1 MLKLVNINK
10 EYRVGDTITK
20 ALIDIN
26 LEFRTNE
33 FVSVFGQSGCG
44 KTTLLNL
51 IGGLDKYTSGDLFI
65 NNQSTKEFKDGDW
78 DSYRNSTIGFVFQSY
93 NLIAHLSVLDNVEIA
108 LTLSGVPA
116 AQRIA
121 RAKQVLIDVGLKDQ
135 MFKRPN
141 QLSGGQAQR
150 VAIARAL
157 VNDPKIVL
165 ADEPTGA
172 IDSKTSIQIM
182 ELIKKISKDR
192 LVIMVTHN
200 EELANTYSDRIIRLL
215 DGQVV
220 EDSEPYT
227 NRTETIKVE
236 AKPKKTSMSYRTA
249 LKSSFKNLISK
260 KARTIITAIAGSI
273 GIIGIALVL
282 AISNGMTTY
291 VGEMQSD
298 TLAGFPLSINQTVSA
313 SQVMLSGSQ
322 TRISDITGS
331 LIDINDFPTDETI
344 VAYDSSINT
353 DTPDHTNIFTQD
365 YLDYIAATDP
375 TLYNSI
381 SYSRGVALNLIAET
395 ANGGYRLVQTS
406 STATG
411 MAQYFTSSFFNEIPN
426 SRTFIE
432 SQYDLL
438 GTGSKYP
445 STAQEIVLVVDK
457 QNRIDVDL
465 LAEFGITV
473 QDEYTFDDFLG
484 LSFTIIPNNDYYV
497 ANGTIYSPGTDYAT
511 MSQSPDA
518 ITITIVGILRVKETS
533 SSELLTT
540 GIGYT
545 TMLTDLVLQT
555 ASESDIVSAQE
566 LSPTINVLTG
576 EEFNTYITYD
586 SVMKTL
592 GGDSTPSGI
601 QIYPVSFDTK
611 EEIKTYLDAYNAP
624 LAEVDKVVYT
634 DMAETISSTISS
646 LINTIT
652 VILAAF
658 AGISL
663 LVSSIMIGII
673 TYVSVVER
681 TKEIGIMRAVGAR
694 KKDISRIF
702 NAETIIIGFTAGV
715 FGILMTLLINIPLNL
730 IIQNLIGVAN
740 FSILPIYSAV
750 VLIVISVGLTFIAG
764 LIPSKIAANKD
775 PVVALR
781 TE

>member
-1 MLKLVNINK
+1 MLKLVSVHK
-10 EYRVGDTITK
+10 DYHVGDTVTQ
-20 ALIDIN
+20 ALTDIN

-33 FVSVFGQSGCG
+33 FVSVLGQSGCG

-51 IGGLDKYTSGDLFI
+51 IGGLDHYTSGDLFI
-65 NNQSTKEFKDGDW
+65 NGQSTKEFKDNDW

-93 NLIAHLSVLDNVEIA
+93 NLIPHLSVLDNVEIA

-116 AQRIA
+116 AERMA
-121 RAKQVLIDVGLKDQ
+121 RAKKVLIEVGLKDQ
-135 MFKRPN
+135 MHKRPN

-200 EELANTYSDRIIRLL
+200 EELANAYSDRIIRLL
-215 DGQVV
+215 DGQVI
-220 EDSEPYT
+220 EDSEPYK
-227 NRTETIKVE
+227 NRSIETIVE
-236 AKPKKTSMSYRTA
+236 EKQKKTSMSYRTA

-282 AISNGMTTY
+282 AISNGMTSY
-291 VGEMQSD
+291 VNEMQSD
-298 TLAGFPLSINQTVSA
+298 TLAGFPISINQSVSA
-313 SQVMLSGSQ
+313 TSAMLSEPR
-322 TRISDITGS
+322 TRMSEVTGS
-331 LIDINDFPTDETI
+331 LININDFPTDETI
-344 VAYDSSINT
+344 VSYDSSA
-353 DTPDHTNIFTQD
+353 DTTNHTNLITD
-365 YLDYIAATDP
+365 EYLAYVAATDP

-381 SYSRGVALNLIAET
+381 SYSRAVALNLIAET
-395 ANGGYRLVQTS
+395 ENGGYRLVETS
-406 STATG
+406 TTSGG
-411 MAQYFTSSFFNEIPN
+411 MAQYFAPSYFNEMPN

-445 STAQEIVLVVDK
+445 ETAQEIVLVVDK
-457 QNRIDVDL
+457 QNRVDVSL

-473 QDEYTFDDFLG
+473 QDEYTFDDLLG
-484 LSFTIIPNNDYYV
+484 LAFTIIPNNDYYV
-497 ANGTIYSPGTDYAT
+497 SNGSIYSPGTDYET

-545 TMLTDLVLQT
+545 TMLTDLILEN
-555 ASESDIVSAQE
+555 AAESDIVLAQAA
-566 LSPTINVLTG
+566 SPTINVLTG
-576 EEFNTYITYD
+576 TSFNTYTTYE
-586 SVMKTL
+586 SIMKKL
-592 GGDSTPSGI
+592 GGDSTPTGI

-611 EEIKTYLDAYNAP
+611 EIIKTYLDAYNAP
-624 LAEVDKVVYT
+624 LAEVDKVLYT
-634 DMAETISSTISS
+634 DLAETISGTISS

-658 AGISL
+658 AAISL

-681 TKEIGIMRAVGAR
+681 TKEIGIMRAIGAR

-730 IIQNLIGVAN
+730 VIQKLIGVAN
-740 FSILPIYSAV
+740 FSALPIYSAV

-764 LIPSKIAANKD
+764 LIPSKIAAKKD

>member
-10 EYRVGDTITK
+10 EYRVGDTFTQ
-20 ALIDIN
+20 ALTDIN
-26 LEFRTNE
+26 LEFRSNE
-33 FVSVFGQSGCG
+33 FVSVLGQSGCG

-51 IGGLDKYTSGDLFI
+51 IGGLDQYTSGDLFI
-65 NNQSTKEFKDGDW
+65 NGQSTKEFKDNDW
-78 DSYRNSTIGFVFQSY
+78 DSYRNATIGFVFQSY

-108 LTLSGVPA
+108 LTLSGVPTA
-116 AQRIA
+116 ERIA
-121 RAKQVLIDVGLKDQ
+121 RAKKVLIEVGLKDQ
-135 MFKRPN
+135 MYKRPN

-182 ELIKKISKDR
+182 ELIKKISKNR

-200 EELANTYSDRIIRLL
+200 EELANAYSDRIIRLL

-227 NRTETIKVE
+227 QTFVE
-236 AKPKKTSMSYRTA
+236 IVAIEKQKNTSMSYRTA

-282 AISNGMTTY
+282 AISNGMTSY
-291 VGEMQSD
+291 VNDMQSD
-298 TLAGFPLSINQTVSA
+298 TLAGFPLSVNQTVSA
-313 SQVMLSGSQ
+313 TSSMLSEPR
-322 TRISDITGS
+322 TRMSEVTGS
-331 LIDINDFPTDETI
+331 LIDVNDFPTTET
-344 VAYDSSINT
+344 VVSYDASA
-353 DTPDHTNIFTQD
+353 DTTDHTNLITQD
-365 YLDYIAATDP
+365 YLDYVAATDP

-381 SYSRGVALNLIAET
+381 SYSRAVALNLIAET
-395 ANGGYRLVQTS
+395 ENGGYRLVETS
-406 STATG
+406 ATAGG
-411 MAQYFTSSFFNEIPN
+411 MAQFFAPSFFNEIPN
-426 SRTFIE
+426 SRAFIE

-438 GTGSKYP
+438 GTDSRYP
-445 STAQEIVLVVDK
+445 VTAQEIVLVVDK
-457 QNRIDVDL
+457 QNRIDVSL

-473 QDEYTFDDFLG
+473 QDEYTFDDLLG

-497 ANGTIYSPGTDYAT
+497 SSGSIYSPGTDYET
-511 MSQSPDA
+511 MSQSADA

-545 TMLTDLVLQT
+545 TMLTDLILQS
-555 ASESDIVSAQE
+555 ASESDIVHAQE

-576 EEFNTYITYD
+576 TPFNTYITYD

-592 GGDSTPSGI
+592 GGNSTPTGI

-624 LAEVDKVVYT
+624 LAEVDKVLYT
-634 DMAETISSTISS
+634 DLAETISGTISS

-658 AGISL
+658 AAISL

-681 TKEIGIMRAVGAR
+681 TKEIGIMRAIGAR

-702 NAETIIIGFTAGV
+702 NAETIIIGFTAGL

-730 IIQNLIGVAN
+730 VIQKLIGVAN
-740 FSILPIYSAV
+740 FSALPIYSAIG
-750 VLIVISVGLTFIAG
+750 LIIISVGLTFIAG
-764 LIPSKIAANKD
+764 LIPSKIAAKKD

>member
-1 MLKLVNINK
+1 MLKLVNVNK
-10 EYRVGDTITK
+10 EYHVGDTVTQ
-20 ALIDIN
+20 ALTDIN

-33 FVSVFGQSGCG
+33 FVSVLGQSGCG

-51 IGGLDKYTSGDLFI
+51 IGGLDQYTTGDLFI
-65 NNQSTKEFKDGDW
+65 NGQSTKDFKDSDW
-78 DSYRNSTIGFVFQSY
+78 DAYRNSTIGFVFQSY

-116 AQRIA
+116 AERIA
-121 RAKQVLIDVGLKDQ
+121 RAKKVLIDVGLKDQ
-135 MFKRPN
+135 LYKRPN

-157 VNDPKIVL
+157 VNDPKIIL

-200 EELANTYSDRIIRLL
+200 EELANAYSDRIIRLL
-215 DGQVV
+215 DGQIV
-220 EDSEPYT
+220 EDSEPYSNST
-227 NRTETIKVE
+227 VTVKTEDKQ
-236 AKPKKTSMSYRTA
+236 KKTSMSYKTA

-282 AISNGMTTY
+282 AISNGMTSY
-291 VGEMQSD
+291 VNDMQSD

-313 SQVMLSGSQ
+313 TSAMLSEPR
-322 TRISDITGS
+322 TRMSEVTGS
-331 LIDINDFPTDETI
+331 LIDINDFPTDQT
-344 VAYDSSINT
+344 VVSYDSDA
-353 DTPDHTNIFTQD
+353 DTTDHTNILTDD
-365 YLDYIAATDP
+365 YLAYVAATDP
-375 TLYNSI
+375 SLYNSI
-381 SYSRGVALNLIAET
+381 SYSRAVALNLIAQTE
-395 ANGGYRLVQTS
+395 NGGYRLVETS
-406 STATG
+406 VSSGG
-411 MAQYFTSSFFNEIPN
+411 MAQFFAPSYFNEIPN
-426 SRTFIE
+426 SRDFIE

-438 GTGSKYP
+438 GSNSKYP
-445 STAQEIVLVVDK
+445 ETAQEIVLVVDK
-457 QNRIDVDL
+457 QNRVDVGL

-473 QDEYTFDDFLG
+473 QDEYTFDDLIG

-497 ANGTIYSPGTDYAT
+497 ANGLVYSPGTDYEA
-511 MSQSPDA
+511 MSQSSDA
-518 ITITIVGILRVKETS
+518 VTITIVGILRVKETS
-533 SSELLTT
+533 SSELLQT

-545 TMLTDLVLQT
+545 TMLTDLILEN
-555 ASESDIVSAQE
+555 ASESDIVVAQE
-566 LSPTINVLTG
+566 ASPTINVLTG
-576 EEFNTYITYD
+576 TPFNSYVTYE

-592 GGDSTPSGI
+592 GGDSTPTGI

-624 LAEVDKVVYT
+624 LEEVDKVLYT
-634 DMAETISSTISS
+634 DLAETISGTISS

-658 AGISL
+658 AAISL

-681 TKEIGIMRAVGAR
+681 TKEIGIMRAIGAR

-715 FGILMTLLINIPLNL
+715 FGILMTLFINIPLNL
-730 IIQNLIGVAN
+730 VIQKLIGVGS
-740 FSILPIYSAV
+740 FSKLPIYSAV
-750 VLIVISVGLTFIAG
+750 GLIVISVGLTFVAG
-764 LIPSKIAANKD
+764 LIPSKIAAKKD

>member
-313 SQVMLSGSQ
+313 SQAMLSQSQ

-353 DTPDHTNIFTQD
+353 DTPDHINLFTQD
-365 YLDYIAATDP
+365 FLDYIAATDP

-395 ANGGYRLVQTS
+395 ENGGYRLVQTS

-545 TMLTDLVLQT
+545 TMLTDLVLQM

-624 LAEVDKVVYT
+624 LAEIDKVVYT

>member
-236 AKPKKTSMSYRTA
+236 VKPKKTSMSYRTA

-291 VGEMQSD
+291 VSEMQSD

-353 DTPDHTNIFTQD
+353 
-365 YLDYIAATDP
+365 
-375 TLYNSI
+375 
-381 SYSRGVALNLIAET
+381 
-395 ANGGYRLVQTS
+395 
-406 STATG
+406 
-411 MAQYFTSSFFNEIPN
+411 
-426 SRTFIE
+426 
-432 SQYDLL
+432 
-438 GTGSKYP
+438 
-445 STAQEIVLVVDK
+445 
-457 QNRIDVDL
+457 
-465 LAEFGITV
+465 
-473 QDEYTFDDFLG
+473 
-484 LSFTIIPNNDYYV
+484 
-497 ANGTIYSPGTDYAT
+497 
-511 MSQSPDA
+511 
-518 ITITIVGILRVKETS
+518 
-533 SSELLTT
+533 
-540 GIGYT
+540 
-545 TMLTDLVLQT
+545 
-555 ASESDIVSAQE
+555 
-566 LSPTINVLTG
+566 
-576 EEFNTYITYD
+576 NT
-586 SVMKTL
+586 
-592 GGDSTPSGI
+592 
-601 QIYPVSFDTK
+601 
-611 EEIKTYLDAYNAP
+611 
-624 LAEVDKVVYT
+624 
-634 DMAETISSTISS
+634 
-646 LINTIT
+646 
-652 VILAAF
+652 
-658 AGISL
+658 
-663 LVSSIMIGII
+663 
-673 TYVSVVER
+673 
-681 TKEIGIMRAVGAR
+681 
-694 KKDISRIF
+694 
-702 NAETIIIGFTAGV
+702 
-715 FGILMTLLINIPLNL
+715 
-730 IIQNLIGVAN
+730 
-740 FSILPIYSAV
+740 
-750 VLIVISVGLTFIAG
+750 
-764 LIPSKIAANKD
+764 
-775 PVVALR
+775 
-781 TE
+781 